1 MPKFDS
7 ETYLIA
13 RKALID
19 RGLERYLKQA
29 NRRPPTIVKA
39 MRYGVLSG
47 GKRLR
52 PILTLAAGELFGA
65 EPKQLLP
72 FACALELIH
81 AYSLIHDDLPALD
94 NDDFRRG
101 EPASHKVFGEGIALL
116 AGDALLTE
124 AFWLMSRP
132 EAVRLSK
139 PGLVLEL
146 IHDISEAAGV
156 HGLVGGQVLDL
167 EAEGKEA
174 NVAAVE
180 YIHARKTGA
189 LICVSATVGARLG
202 GATRQELRR
211 VERYAG
217 YLGLAFQIA
226 DDIMD
231 AAGHGDEG
239 RAGSEKKKAT
249 YPSVAGL
256 GAARKRARELL
267 DRCLKELQPFGK
279 NADPLGGIA
288 RFIVERAL

>member
-1 MPKFDS
+1 MPKLDIEAYLS
-7 ETYLIA
+7 E

-19 RGLERYLKQA
+19 RALQRYLKQSG
-29 NRRPPTIVKA
+29 REPQTIYRA

-52 PILTLAAGELFGA
+52 PILTLASGELFGA
-65 EPKQLLP
+65 ERKQLLL

-81 AYSLIHDDLPALD
+81 AYSLVHDDLPALD

-101 EPASHKVFGEGIALL
+101 EPATHKLFGEGIALL

-124 AFWLMSRP
+124 AFQLMSRP
-132 EAVRLSK
+132 EAVRSLK

-146 IHDISEAAGV
+146 IYDISRAAGAD
-156 HGLVGGQVLDL
+156 GLVGGQAVDI
-167 EAEGKEA
+167 EAEDKQA
-174 NVAAVE
+174 DTAAVE
-180 YIHARKTGA
+180 HIHARKTGA

-211 VERYAG
+211 VERYG
-217 YLGLAFQIA
+217 RYLGLAFQIA

-231 AAGHGDEG
+231 AADQA
-239 RAGSEKKKAT
+239 RQGSEKKKAT

-267 DRCLKELQPFGK
+267 DRCLNELEPFGK
-279 NADPLGGIA
+279 HADPLRAIA
-288 RFIVERAL
+288 RTIVERAL